1 MPRSESRSQKN
12 GAKTLQLM
20 TPVQPAEPSDYNSM
34 GILTAPNGG
43 MPPAEN
49 EEPEEKEEEEREQDH
64 SDGATAAGGC
74 RERCRWRR
82 RRRHRLG
89 YCKLGRAEKLVW
101 VASPDELSGSPEFAV
116 PQAVSSSSS
125 TPPVGPSPK
134 PPTAAAPVAGPDEF
148 SSSSEF
154 AVAQAVSSSWRRRRR
169 HRRLRLRRRCAPV
182 PALL

>member
-64 SDGATAAGGC
+64 SDGATAVGGF
-74 RERCRWRR
+74 
-82 RRRHRLG
+82 G
-89 YCKLGRAEKLVW
+89 DGPTGGVVVD
-101 VASPDELSGSPEFAV
+101 VASGTVRDN
-116 PQAVSSSSS
+116 
-125 TPPVGPSPK
+125 
-134 PPTAAAPVAGPDEF
+134 
-148 SSSSEF
+148 
-154 AVAQAVSSSWRRRRR
+154 
-169 HRRLRLRRRCAPV
+169 RRLRLRRL
-182 PALL
+182 PAQTSFPARPSLQ